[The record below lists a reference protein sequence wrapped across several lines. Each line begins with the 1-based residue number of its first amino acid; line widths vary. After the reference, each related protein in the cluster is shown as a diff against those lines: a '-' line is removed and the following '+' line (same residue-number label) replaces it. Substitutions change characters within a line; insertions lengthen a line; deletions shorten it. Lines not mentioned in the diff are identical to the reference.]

1 MYKNTRI
8 VYFLSAN
15 TASGIPISESQN
27 ARSLNHPYT
36 SIYSATHTTH
46 PQPTP
51 LEKFPLSDRAARA
64 AAVKLYSPKVQRLA
78 SPSTRGAI
86 CRRGPFSLLLSFGQA
101 KERRERAGKVHIY
114 AIQEQQFNEA
124 IRILIVF
131 LHSFSHMY
139 LYNRPIQIKMFML
152 SCITMLVCT
161 ITTYAQDDY
170 NTRAKQYIDK
180 YYDLAITEQ
189 KIAGIPACVTLGQGI
204 LETEAGASELM
215 TKANNHFGI
224 KCKNGWD
231 GDTFLHDDDAKNECF
246 KKYKC
251 AQDSYRDHSQ
261 HLKIN
266 PRYASLFTLPVTDY
280 AGWARGLKRCGYAT
294 DPQYAPRL
302 IKIIE
307 DFELQQYTYA
317 AMDTSKYLAMKV
329 TKQQTPTAPNPQLV
343 DVLEDSTKWVIDKK
357 QRDAAEVQSTT
368 ATVADTG
375 KKQAAAQPTT
385 AAQPETDPLRSTADS
400 ARDFITHS
408 TPPDFDSSAIVHIN
422 GLKAFYAHKGD
433 MLLQDAVKYNVR
445 YAKLLEINDLA
456 DGPLPDNSVI
466 YLEKKPAAA
475 MNAQHTVVAGETLWT
490 IAQKETV
497 QLKRLTA
504 LNMLSPDDI
513 PAPGAVLQLQFPASK
528 KPACV
533 YTPSTAHKDNAIII
547 VTSEDKAN
555 AAAAHESDYITLRQP
570 AAQAGADTSFI
581 HTTDATVVKDDKV
594 APKKKPATTFPKPKA
609 TTPVVQG
616 PPPVVVMTTKAPED
630 NNAPVQWVKKDTTA
644 VVKTEALTEDEQY
657 EKKQELAKLKAELD
671 KVVYTD
677 DSKLAT
683 SVQTEKPL
691 QKIPDAEAAPAK
703 SNKYY
708 TVKKGDTA
716 FSIAKKHNITVKEL
730 YKWNDID
737 ASDIKAGKK
746 LKVAN

>member
-1 MYKNTRI
+1 M
-8 VYFLSAN
+8 L
-15 TASGIPISESQN
+15 
-27 ARSLNHPYT
+27 
-36 SIYSATHTTH
+36 
-46 PQPTP
+46 
-51 LEKFPLSDRAARA
+51 
-64 AAVKLYSPKVQRLA
+64 
-78 SPSTRGAI
+78 
-86 CRRGPFSLLLSFGQA
+86 
-101 KERRERAGKVHIY
+101 
-114 AIQEQQFNEA
+114 
-124 IRILIVF
+124 
-131 LHSFSHMY
+131 
-139 LYNRPIQIKMFML
+139 LYNRPIQIKMFVL
-152 SCITMLVCT
+152 SGITVLLSLV
-161 ITTYAQDDY
+161 IRAEAQDDY

-189 KIAGIPACVTLGQGI
+189 KNAGIPACITLGQGI

-231 GDTFLHDDDAKNECF
+231 GDTFLHDDDAKDECF

-251 AQDSYRDHSQ
+251 AEDSYRDHSQ

-280 AGWARGLKRCGYAT
+280 AAWARGLKKCGYAT

-317 AMDTSKYLAMKV
+317 AMDTAKYLAMKV
-329 TKQQTPTAPNPQLV
+329 TRQQTPTAPNPQLV

-357 QRDAAEVQSTT
+357 QREAAEIQNT

-375 KKQAAAQPTT
+375 KKQAATKEV
-385 AAQPETDPLRSTADS
+385 AATQISETDPLQNTADS
-400 ARDFITHS
+400 AHDFITHS

-422 GLKAFYAHKGD
+422 GLKAFYGHKGD
-433 MLLQDAVKYNVR
+433 ILLQDAVKYNVR

-466 YLEKKPAAA
+466 YLEKKPAAG
-475 MNAQHTVVAGETLWT
+475 MNAQHTVEAGETLWT
-490 IAQKETV
+490 IAQKETI
-497 QLKRLTA
+497 QLKRLTV

-547 VTSEDKAN
+547 ITSEDKA
-555 AAAAHESDYITLRQP
+555 AAAAQHDSDYVTLRKP
-570 AAQAGADTSFI
+570 AASQTETDTSFI
-581 HTTDATVVKDDKV
+581 HTTDTTVVKDK
-594 APKKKPATTFPKPKA
+594 ASAKKKPATTFPKPKT

-630 NNAPVQWVKKDTTA
+630 KNAPVQWVKKDTTA
-644 VVKTEALTEDEQY
+644 VVKTEAPTEDEQY

-677 DSKLAT
+677 DSKLVAPA
-683 SVQTEKPL
+683 QTTQPL
-691 QKIPDAEAAPAK
+691 HKIPDAESTPAK
-703 SNKYY
+703 SNKFY